1 MDKKTIAH
9 HFSFDRRL
17 LGRLYWFP
25 FLAYGLCVGWMV
37 IFSVRSDEAFL
48 PYTVIQ
54 GMAVPIAGWHLVFLY
69 RHLYDEGAKEA
80 LLWHYRKAV
89 VLDLLR
95 YAVLHGGVHRSSCLG
110 GYLDSWIA
118 VSHRPRVDA
127 PVSAVLVL
135 PVDWPCLVRRLWQPG
150 CRLVDH
156 RGLYVYGSRDARDVH
171 AVAASVFVSSAGR
184 LVVPP
189 SPHDVAGGGHCDR
202 RHFDWTGVL
211 VNELEAIG

>member
-25 FLAYGLCVGWMV
+25 FLVYGLCVGLMG
-37 IFSVRSDEAFL
+37 ILSARSDEPFL

-89 VLDLLR
+89 VFDLVR
-95 YAVLHGGVHRSSCLG
+95 YAVLHGGCIVL
-110 GYLDSWIA
+110 LVAAVIWI
-118 VSHRPRVDA
+118 HGTMFLTA
-127 PVSAVLVL
+127 PVLVHL
-135 PVDWPCLVRRLWQPG
+135 FLLFSFYQ
-150 CRLVDH
+150 LI
-156 RGLYVYGSRDARDVH
+156 GLALLGVFGS
-171 AVAASVFVSSAGR
+171 
-184 LVVPP
+184 L
-189 SPHDVAGGGHCDR
+189 DVALSVISVYTFMEVVTQGTFMPWPHLFLFQAPADSLSLLLPMMWLGAGI
-202 RHFDWTGVL
+202 VIA
-211 VNELEAIG
+211 AILIGREFW